1 DRKPLPA
8 PEAESSTSGGYQPPV
23 GETESTLARV
33 WAEVLQLDR
42 VGRQDNFFELGGHSL
57 LAVRLIE
64 RMRREGLS
72 ADVRA
77 LFTSPTLAELAAAV
91 VSGSTTVQ
99 APPNLIPPGCQSISP
114 QMLTLVRLTQQAIER
129 TGSQAPGRPPNVQD
143 IYPLAPLQEGIL
155 FQHLLETEA
164 DAYLLSALLGFDSR
178 QRLESYL
185 GALQAV
191 IDRHDILRTAV
202 VWEELSEPLQVVW
215 RQAPLSVE
223 QVQLD
228 PAAGEAT
235 GQLLARFNPRH
246 YRLDVRRAP
255 LVRAFIAEDSL
266 QGRWLLLL
274 LVHHLA
280 LDHSTLEIVGKEVQ
294 AHLSGAQDRLP
305 EPLPFRNFVAQAR
318 LGLSRQE
325 HEAF

>member
-114 QMLTLVRLTQQAIER
+114 EMLTLAQLTPEEIDRIVDSVPGGAANVR
-129 TGSQAPGRPPNVQD
+129 D
-143 IYPLAPLQEGIL
+143 IYPLTPLQEGIL
-155 FQHLLETEA
+155 FQHLLSNQS
-164 DAYLLSALLGFDSR
+164 DAYLLPALLGFDSR
-178 QRLESYL
+178 QRLEGYL
-185 GALQAV
+185 RALQAV

-202 VWEELSEPLQVVW
+202 VWEGLSEPLQVVW
-215 RQAPLSVE
+215 RQAPLE
-223 QVQLD
+223 AQETELD
-228 PAAGEAT
+228 PAAGEAAD
-235 GQLLARFNPRH
+235 QLLARFNLRH
-246 YRLDVRRAP
+246 YRLDVRQAP
-255 LVRAFIAEDSL
+255 LARA
-266 QGRWLLLL
+266 
-274 LVHHLA
+274 
-280 LDHSTLEIVGKEVQ
+280 
-294 AHLSGAQDRLP
+294 
-305 EPLPFRNFVAQAR
+305 
-318 LGLSRQE
+318 
-325 HEAF
+325 